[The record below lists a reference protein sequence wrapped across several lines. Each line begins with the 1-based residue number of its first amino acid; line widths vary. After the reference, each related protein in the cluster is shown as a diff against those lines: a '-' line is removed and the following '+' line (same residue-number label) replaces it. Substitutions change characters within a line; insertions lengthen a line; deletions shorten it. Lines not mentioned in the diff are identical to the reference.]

1 MSMVAAS
8 SVTPP
13 LLAPVDQLP
22 ELGASWAS
30 RLRDENR
37 ERFARLGLPAA
48 DDEAW
53 RFTNLKRLRGAS
65 FAYDP
70 NVAAPPAPELP
81 GLNVPEF
88 TLVNGRAEL
97 ERLDGF
103 PGLQVTSL
111 ATILRQEPD
120 SISATLGAGADTTR
134 HRFAALNT
142 AHLAD
147 GVVVRVERNARAKL
161 RILMTGPGA
170 AHAGYPRI
178 LILIED
184 GAEALVIEDHVG
196 AEGFTCPVTE
206 ARVGQSGVLH
216 HVRLDRSGG
225 MAMHF
230 GLVAV
235 HQERDSRYVSDV
247 MALGSRLSRLD
258 LDVSLAG
265 EGAECVLNGL
275 YLPVESQHMDHHTRV
290 SHDAPHTTSREL
302 YKGVLGGKGSAV
314 FNGRIVI
321 HEGAMG
327 VDAGQTNNNL
337 LLSDQALVNTNP
349 ELEIFAD
356 DVKAQ
361 HGATIGQ
368 IEDESLFYLRSRG
381 IEEGEARRLLIEG
394 FAGVMIEK
402 IGLEP
407 VEGVVRAELARRF

>member
-8 SVTPP
+8 SPAEP
-13 LLAPVDQLP
+13 LLASGDQLP
-22 ELGASWAS
+22 LLGALWAR

-37 ERFARLGLPAA
+37 ERFGRLGLPAS

-53 RFTNLKRLRGAS
+53 RFTNLKRLRGGSYA
-65 FAYDP
+65 FDP
-70 NVAAPPAPELP
+70 SAPAPVAPPIIGFRL
-81 GLNVPEF
+81 PEF
-88 TLVNGRAEL
+88 TLVNGWAEL
-97 ERLDGF
+97 EQLDRI
-103 PGLQVTSL
+103 PGLRVTSL
-111 ATILRQEPD
+111 AAVLRQEPD
-120 SISATLGAGADTTR
+120 SIGATLGTWADTTR

-142 AHLAD
+142 AHLMD
-147 GVVVRVERNARAKL
+147 GAVVRVERNARVKL
-161 RILMTGPGA
+161 RILVTGPA
-170 AHAGYPRI
+170 ASHAAYPRI
-178 LILIED
+178 LILLED
-184 GAEALVIEDHVG
+184 GAEALVIEDHAG
-196 AEGFTCPVTE
+196 GEGLTSSVTE
-206 ARVGQSGVLH
+206 ACVGQNAMLH
-216 HVRLDRSGG
+216 HIRLDRSGG
-225 MAMHF
+225 AAMHF

-235 HQERDSRYVSDV
+235 RQERDSRYVSDV
-247 MALGSRLSRLD
+247 IALGSRLSRLD

-275 YLPVESQHMDHHTRV
+275 YLPVEDQHMDHYTRV

-302 YKGVLGGKGSAV
+302 YKGVLGGKASAV

-321 HEGAMG
+321 REGAAG

-337 LLSDQALVNTNP
+337 LLSDKALVNTNP

-368 IEDESLFYLRSRG
+368 IEDEPLFYLRSRG
-381 IEEGEARRLLIEG
+381 IEEGAARRLLIEG

-407 VEGVVRAELARRF
+407 VESLVRAELAERF

>member
-1 MSMVAAS
+1 MVSAS
-8 SVTPP
+8 SPP
-13 LLAPVDQLP
+13 DQLLAPVNQLP

-37 ERFARLGLPAA
+37 ERFARLGLPAS

-65 FAYDP
+65 FSFDP
-70 NVAAPPAPELP
+70 NGPASPAPGLP
-81 GLNVPEF
+81 RLSVPEF
-88 TLVNGRAEL
+88 ILVNGRAEF
-97 ERLDGF
+97 ERLDGS
-103 PGLQVTSL
+103 PGLRVTSL
-111 ATILRQEPD
+111 AALLRQEPD
-120 SISATLGAGADTTR
+120 SIKATLGAWADTTR

-142 AHLAD
+142 AHLVD
-147 GVVVRVERNARAKL
+147 GAVVHVGRNARVAL
-161 RILMTGPGA
+161 RILMTGPASSHA
-170 AHAGYPRI
+170 AYPRI
-178 LILIED
+178 LIMVEQ
-184 GAEALVIEDHVG
+184 GAEALVIEDHAG
-196 AEGFTCPVTE
+196 GEGFTCPVTE
-206 ARVGQSGVLH
+206 ALVGQSAFLH

-225 MAMHF
+225 TAIHF

-235 HQERDSRYVSDV
+235 RQERDSRYASDV

-265 EGAECVLNGL
+265 EGAECELYGL
-275 YLPVESQHMDHHTRV
+275 YLPVESQHMDHHTLV

-302 YKGVLGGKGSAV
+302 YKGVLGGKASAV

-321 HEGAMG
+321 REGAMG

-337 LLSDQALVNTNP
+337 LLSDKALVNTNP

-368 IEDESLFYLRSRG
+368 IEDEPLFYLRSRG
-381 IEEGEARRLLIEG
+381 IEEGAARRLLIEG
-394 FAGVMIEK
+394 FAGAVIEK

-407 VEGVVRAELARRF
+407 VESVVRAELALRF